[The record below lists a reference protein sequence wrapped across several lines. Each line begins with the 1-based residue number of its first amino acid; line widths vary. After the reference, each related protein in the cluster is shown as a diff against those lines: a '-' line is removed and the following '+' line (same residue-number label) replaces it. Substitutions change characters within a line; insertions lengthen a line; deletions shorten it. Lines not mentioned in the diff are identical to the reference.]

1 MPGGQQAARFV
12 WIIMPGERVVW
23 IPPERLCTGTKRME
37 EELCHSRDQGG
48 SGGGEIG
55 RKKGGVSCY
64 MGEVE
69 LRKAAFIMS
78 LRWNLL
84 KCPLCLFQ
92 VNLMPKISSS

>member
-1 MPGGQQAARFV
+1 
-12 WIIMPGERVVW
+12 
-23 IPPERLCTGTKRME
+23 ME

-48 SGGGEIG
+48 GG
-55 RKKGGVSCY
+55 RY

-69 LRKAAFIMS
+69 FEKAAFLMS

-92 VNLMPKISSS
+92 VNLMPKISSNKCSPAVR